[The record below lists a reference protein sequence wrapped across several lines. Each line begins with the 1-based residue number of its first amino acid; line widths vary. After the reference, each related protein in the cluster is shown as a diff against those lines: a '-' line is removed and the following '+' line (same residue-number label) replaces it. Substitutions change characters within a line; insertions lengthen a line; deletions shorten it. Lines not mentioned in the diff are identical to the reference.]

1 MELISKLRLVL
12 AGMLIALAFML
23 SQDAFGN
30 TDPNDK
36 LKKEQSDK
44 KTEYLKQAE
53 YYKILAQ
60 LESEEITLEQA
71 QRKWQKAI
79 TKIRKKEEAN

>member
-30 TDPNDK
+30 TDPNNK
-36 LKKEQSDK
+36 LKKEQSDNQY
-44 KTEYLKQAE
+44 EYLKQAE
-53 YYKILAQ
+53 YYKILAK
-60 LESEEITLEQA
+60 LEAEEITLEQA
-71 QRKWQKAI
+71 QIKWHKAI

>member
-23 SQDAFGN
+23 SQDALGN

-36 LKKEQSDK
+36 LKKEQSDNK
-44 KTEYLKQAE
+44 YEYLKQAE

-60 LESEEITLEQA
+60 LEAEEITLEQA
-71 QRKWQKAI
+71 QIKWQKAI

>member
-1 MELISKLRLVL
+1 MELVSKIRLVL
-12 AGMLIALAFML
+12 AGMLLAMGFMIT
-23 SQDAFGN
+23 QGAFGN
-30 TDPNDK
+30 TDPNNK
-36 LKKEQSDK
+36 LKKEQSDN

-71 QRKWQKAI
+71 QIKWQKAI